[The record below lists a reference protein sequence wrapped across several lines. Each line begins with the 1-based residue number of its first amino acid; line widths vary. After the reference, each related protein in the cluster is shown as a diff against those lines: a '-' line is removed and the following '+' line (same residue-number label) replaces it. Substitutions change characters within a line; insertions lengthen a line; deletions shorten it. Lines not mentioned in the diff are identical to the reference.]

1 MTWKNPKQFIAKE
14 PEKHKLKAAELKN
27 NMEGEKFTNTSITI
41 KGLLG
46 LIEAKDI
53 AIPEIQRPFVW
64 KNSQV
69 RDLIDSLYK
78 GYPTG
83 YIILWKNPNVKLKDG
98 TVSSGRK
105 VIIDGQQRI
114 TALMA
119 AVAARKVFNSEFK
132 ETPIKIAFNPF
143 AALEF
148 QNGNSEAEIF
158 AVQTPAHLKSKHW
171 IPDIAEI
178 FSTKFSSWIFI
189 PQYIEQNPEMSG
201 DNLQMVL
208 NKLKGVEATQIGV
221 IELSEKLDIDVVT
234 DIFIRINSKGTPL
247 SQGDFVMSK
256 MAADEVH
263 GGNTLRKLIDYF
275 SHLAVVPTYFEYIKN
290 NDMDFASTPYLQKL
304 AWLADD
310 KETVYDPDCDDVI
323 RVAFMHKLKR
333 AKLANLVQLLT
344 GRDFETREFKEEI
357 VEDTFKK
364 MYDGVLNVISQHN
377 FTQFMIAIKSAGFI
391 SNKMVNS
398 NMAMDFAYT
407 IHLLLLESDVPVADR
422 KRIVQKWYVLSVLTG
437 RYSSSPESA
446 FARDI
451 RQISEQGV
459 PAMLKSIEDA
469 ILSENFWNVAVP
481 QDLTMTSTNNPT
493 YLVYLAAQV
502 YLNDISLLSTNITVR
517 ELINLGGDVHHV
529 FPKQYLINNHYAK
542 NQYNQEGNYAY
553 LDRPVNESI
562 GKKAPKEYFN
572 IALNQCH
579 TKTAKCGSIIDEKQ
593 LRKNLA
599 DNCIP
604 ESIFEMEHE
613 DYTSFLEQRR
623 MLMANKI
630 RKYYESL

>member
-1 MTWKNPKQFIAKE
+1 MD
-14 PEKHKLKAAELKN
+14 
-27 NMEGEKFTNTSITI
+27 GEKFTNTSITI

-98 TVSSGRK
+98 TISSGKK

-114 TALMA
+114 TALMTAIA
-119 AVAARKVFNSEFK
+119 AQKIFNSEFK
-132 ETPIKIAFNPF
+132 ETRVKIAFNPF
-143 AALEF
+143 AALDF
-148 QNGNSEAEIF
+148 QNGDSEAEIF

-178 FSTKFSSWIFI
+178 FSTNFSSWTFI
-189 PQYIEQNPEMSG
+189 PQYIEQNPEMCG
-201 DNLQMVL
+201 DNLQKVL
-208 NKLKGVEATQIGV
+208 NQLKGIESTQIGV

-256 MAADEVH
+256 MAADESH
-263 GGNTLRKLIDYF
+263 EGNTLRKLIDYF
-275 SHLAVVPTYFEYIKN
+275 SHLSVVPTYYDYIKN
-290 NDMDFASTPYLQKL
+290 NDSAFAATPYLPKL

-310 KETVYDPDCDDVI
+310 KETVYDPGCDDVI

-364 MYDGVLNVISQHN
+364 MYEGVLNVISQHN

-391 SNKMVNS
+391 SEKLVNS

-407 IHLLLLESDVPVADR
+407 IHLLLQESEVPVAER

-451 RQISEQGV
+451 RQITEQGV

-481 QDLTMTSTNNPT
+481 QNLTMTSTNNPT

-502 YLNDISLLSTNITVR
+502 YFNDVSLLSTNITVR

-542 NQYNQEGNYAY
+542 NQYNQDGNYAY

-572 IALNQCH
+572 IALKQCQ
-579 TKTAKCGSIIDEKQ
+579 TKVAECGSIIEEVQ
-593 LRKNLA
+593 LYNNLA

-604 ESIFEMEHE
+604 NDVFEMGHE
-613 DYTSFLEQRR
+613 QYGTFLEKRR
-623 MLMANKI
+623 FLMAKKI

>member
-1 MTWKNPKQFIAKE
+1 
-14 PEKHKLKAAELKN
+14 
-27 NMEGEKFTNTSITI
+27 MEGEKFTNTSITI

-98 TVSSGRK
+98 TVSSGKK

-114 TALMA
+114 TALMTAIA
-119 AVAARKVFNSEFK
+119 AQKVFNSEFK
-132 ETPIKIAFNPF
+132 ETRVKIAFNPF
-143 AALEF
+143 AALDY
-148 QNGNSEAEIF
+148 QNGDSEAEIF

-178 FSTKFSSWIFI
+178 FNTKFASWTFI

-201 DNLQMVL
+201 DNLQKVL
-208 NKLKGVEATQIGV
+208 SQLKGIETTQIGV

-263 GGNTLRKLIDYF
+263 GGNTLRKIIDYF
-275 SHLAVVPTYFEYIKN
+275 SHLSVVPIYFEYIKN
-290 NDMDFASTPYLQKL
+290 NDSSFAATPYLQKL

-310 KETVYDPDCDDVI
+310 KETVYDPGCDDVI

-333 AKLANLVQLLT
+333 AKLSNLVQLLT

-364 MYDGVLNVISQHN
+364 MYEGVQNVVSQHN
-377 FTQFMIAIKSAGFI
+377 FTQFMIAIKSAGFV
-391 SNKMVNS
+391 SEKMVNS

-407 IHLLLLESDVPVADR
+407 VYLLLQESDVPVAER

-451 RQISEQGV
+451 RQITEQGV
-459 PAMLKSIEDA
+459 PSMLKSIEDA
-469 ILSENFWNVAVP
+469 VLSENFWNIAVP
-481 QDLTMTSTNNPT
+481 QNLTMTSTNNPT

-502 YLNDISLLSTNITVR
+502 YFNDISLLSANITVR

-542 NQYNQEGNYAY
+542 NQYNQDGNYAY

-562 GKKAPKEYFN
+562 GKKAPKDYFN
-572 IALNQCH
+572 IALRQCQ
-579 TKTAKCGSIIDEKQ
+579 TKIAECGSIIDETQ
-593 LRKNLA
+593 LYKNLA

-604 ESIFEMEHE
+604 ESVFEMSHE
-613 DYTSFLEQRR
+613 DYGSFLEQRR
-623 MLMANKI
+623 MMMAKKI
-630 RKYYESL
+630 RKYYENL

>member
-1 MTWKNPKQFIAKE
+1 MDS
-14 PEKHKLKAAELKN
+14 
-27 NMEGEKFTNTSITI
+27 EKFTNTSITI

-98 TVSSGRK
+98 TMSSGK
-105 VIIDGQQRI
+105 KIIIDGQQRI
-114 TALMA
+114 TALMT
-119 AVAARKVFNSEFK
+119 AVAAHKVFNSEFK
-132 ETPIKIAFNPF
+132 ECCVKIAFDPF
-143 AALEF
+143 AALDYLK
-148 QNGNSEAEIF
+148 GNSEAEIF
-158 AVQTPAHLKSKHW
+158 AVQTPAHLKSKRW
-171 IPDIAEI
+171 IPDIADI
-178 FSTKFSSWIFI
+178 FGSQFSSWTFI
-189 PQYIEQNPEMSG
+189 PNYIAENPEMSG
-201 DNLQMVL
+201 DNLQIVL
-208 NKLKGVEATQIGV
+208 NKLKGIETTQIGV

-256 MAADEVH
+256 MAADETH
-263 GGNTLRKLIDYF
+263 GGNTLRKIVDYF
-275 SHLAVVPTYFEYIKN
+275 SHLAVIPTYYEFIKN
-290 NDMDFASTPYLQKL
+290 NDTNFSATPYLSKL

-310 KETVYDPDCDDVI
+310 KETVYDPSCDDVI

-333 AKLANLVQLLT
+333 AKLSNLVQLLT
-344 GRDFETREFKEEI
+344 GRDFETREFREEI
-357 VEDTFKK
+357 VEDTFKR

-377 FTQFMIAIKSAGFI
+377 FTQFMIAIKAAGFI
-391 SNKMVNS
+391 SSKLVNS
-398 NMAMDFAYT
+398 NMALDFAYT
-407 IHLLLLESDVPVADR
+407 VHLLLQDSDVPVAER

-451 RQISEQGV
+451 RQIAEQGI

-502 YLNDISLLSTNITVR
+502 YFNDCSLLSTNITVR

-529 FPKQYLINNHYAK
+529 FPKKYLINNGYSK
-542 NQYNQEGNYAY
+542 NLYNQDGNYAY

-562 GKKAPKEYFN
+562 GKKAPKVYFQE
-572 IALNQCH
+572 ALDQCK
-579 TKTAKCGSIIDEKQ
+579 TKQATCGSIIEEDQ
-593 LRKNLA
+593 LYNNLEI
-599 DNCIP
+599 NCIP
-604 ESIFEMEHE
+604 TDVFNM
-613 DYTSFLEQRR
+613 DYQNYTRFLEKRR
-623 MLMANKI
+623 SMMANKI
-630 RKYYESL
+630 RRYYESL

>member
-1 MTWKNPKQFIAKE
+1 MDS
-14 PEKHKLKAAELKN
+14 
-27 NMEGEKFTNTSITI
+27 EKFTNTSITI

-98 TVSSGRK
+98 TMSSGKK

-114 TALMA
+114 TALMT
-119 AVAARKVFNSEFK
+119 AVAARKVFNNEFK
-132 ETPIKIAFNPF
+132 ECRVKIAFDPF
-143 AALEF
+143 AALDYLK
-148 QNGNSEAEIF
+148 GNSEEEIF
-158 AVQTPAHLKSKHW
+158 AVQTPAHLKSKRW
-171 IPDIAEI
+171 IPDIADI
-178 FSTKFSSWIFI
+178 FGSQFSSWTFI
-189 PQYIEQNPEMSG
+189 PNYISENPEMSG
-201 DNLQMVL
+201 DNLQTVL
-208 NKLKGVEATQIGV
+208 NKLKGIETTQIGV

-256 MAADEVH
+256 MAADERH
-263 GGNTLRKLIDYF
+263 GGNTLRKIVDYF
-275 SHLAVVPTYFEYIKN
+275 SHLAIVPTYYEFIKN
-290 NDMDFASTPYLQKL
+290 NDTNFAATPYLSKL

-310 KETVYDPDCDDVI
+310 KETVYDPSCDDVI
-323 RVAFMHKLKR
+323 RVAFIHKLKR
-333 AKLANLVQLLT
+333 AKLSNLVQLLT
-344 GRDFETREFKEEI
+344 GRDFETREFREEI
-357 VEDTFKK
+357 VEDTFKQ
-364 MYDGVLNVISQHN
+364 MYDGVLNVISQHY
-377 FTQFMIAIKSAGFI
+377 FTQFMIAIKAAGFI
-391 SNKMVNS
+391 SSKLVNS
-398 NMAMDFAYT
+398 NMALDFAYT
-407 IHLLLLESDVPVADR
+407 VHLLLLDSDVPVAER

-451 RQISEQGV
+451 RQIAEQGI

-469 ILSENFWNVAVP
+469 ILSENFWDVAVP

-502 YLNDISLLSTNITVR
+502 YFNDCSLLSTNITVR

-529 FPKQYLINNHYAK
+529 FPKKYLIDNGYSK
-542 NQYNQEGNYAY
+542 NLYNQDGNYAY

-562 GKKAPKEYFN
+562 GKKAPKVYFQE
-572 IALNQCH
+572 ALDQCK
-579 TKTAKCGSIIDEKQ
+579 TKQATCGSIIDEDQ
-593 LRKNLA
+593 LYNNLEM
-599 DNCIP
+599 NCIP
-604 ESIFEMEHE
+604 ADVFNM
-613 DYTSFLEQRR
+613 DYQDYSHFLEKRR
-623 MLMANKI
+623 SMMANKI
-630 RKYYESL
+630 RRYYESL

>member
-1 MTWKNPKQFIAKE
+1 MDS
-14 PEKHKLKAAELKN
+14 
-27 NMEGEKFTNTSITI
+27 EKFTNTSITI

-98 TVSSGRK
+98 TMSSGKK

-114 TALMA
+114 TALMT
-119 AVAARKVFNSEFK
+119 AVAACKVFNSEFK
-132 ETPIKIAFNPF
+132 ECRVKIAFDPF
-143 AALEF
+143 AALDYL
-148 QNGNSEAEIF
+148 NGNSEAEIF
-158 AVQTPAHLKSKHW
+158 AVQTPAHLKSKRW

-178 FSTKFSSWIFI
+178 FGSQFSSWTFI
-189 PQYIEQNPEMSG
+189 PNYISENTEMSG
-201 DNLQMVL
+201 DNLQTVL
-208 NKLKGVEATQIGV
+208 NKLKGIETTQIGV

-263 GGNTLRKLIDYF
+263 GGNTLRKIVDYF
-275 SHLAVVPTYFEYIKN
+275 SHLAVVPAYYEFIKN
-290 NDMDFASTPYLQKL
+290 NDTDFAATPYLSKL

-310 KETVYDPDCDDVI
+310 KETVYDPGCDDVI

-344 GRDFETREFKEEI
+344 GRDFETREFREEI
-357 VEDTFKK
+357 IEDTFSQ
-364 MYDGVLNVISQHN
+364 MYEGVLNVISQHN
-377 FTQFMIAIKSAGFI
+377 FTQFMIAIKAAGFI
-391 SNKMVNS
+391 SSKLVNS
-398 NMAMDFAYT
+398 NMALDFAYT
-407 IHLLLLESDVPVADR
+407 VHLLLQDSDVPVAER

-451 RQISEQGV
+451 RQIAEHGI

-469 ILSENFWNVAVP
+469 VLSENFWRVAVP
-481 QDLTMTSTNNPT
+481 QNLTMTSTNNPT

-502 YLNDISLLSTNITVR
+502 YFNDSSLLSTNITVR
-517 ELINLGGDVHHV
+517 ELITLGGDVHHV
-529 FPKQYLINNHYAK
+529 FPKQYLINNGYPK
-542 NQYNQEGNYAY
+542 NLYNQDGNYAY

-562 GKKAPKEYFN
+562 GKKAPKEYFQE
-572 IALNQCH
+572 ALSQC
-579 TKTAKCGSIIDEKQ
+579 KSKQAVCGSIIDEGQ
-593 LRKNLA
+593 LYKNLA
-599 DNCIP
+599 MNCIP
-604 ESIFEMEHE
+604 ADVFTM
-613 DYTSFLEQRR
+613 DYQDYPRFLEERR
-623 MLMANKI
+623 SLMADKI
-630 RKYYESL
+630 RRYYDSL

>member
-1 MTWKNPKQFIAKE
+1 MDS
-14 PEKHKLKAAELKN
+14 
-27 NMEGEKFTNTSITI
+27 EKFTNTSISI

-98 TVSSGRK
+98 TMSSGKK

-114 TALMA
+114 TALMT

-132 ETPIKIAFNPF
+132 ECRVKIAFDPF
-143 AALEF
+143 AALDYIH
-148 QNGNSEAEIF
+148 GNSEAEIF
-158 AVQTPAHLKSKHW
+158 AVQTPAHLKSKRW
-171 IPDIAEI
+171 IPDIADI
-178 FSTKFSSWIFI
+178 FSSSFSSWTFI
-189 PQYIEQNPEMSG
+189 PNYIAENPEMSG
-201 DNLQMVL
+201 DNLQTVL
-208 NKLKGVEATQIGV
+208 NKLKGIETTQIGV

-256 MAADEVH
+256 MAADEIH
-263 GGNTLRKLIDYF
+263 GGNTLRKVIDYF
-275 SHLAVVPTYFEYIKN
+275 SHLAVVPTYYEFIKN
-290 NDMDFASTPYLQKL
+290 NDKSFAATPYLSKL
-304 AWLADD
+304 AWLAND
-310 KETVYDPDCDDVI
+310 KETVYDPGCDDVI

-333 AKLANLVQLLT
+333 AKLVNLVQLLT
-344 GRDFETREFKEEI
+344 GRDFDTREFREEI
-357 VEDTFKK
+357 IEDTFKQ

-377 FTQFMIAIKSAGFI
+377 FTQFMIAVKSAGFI
-391 SNKMVNS
+391 SSKLVNS
-398 NMAMDFAYT
+398 NMALDFAYT
-407 IHLLLLESDVPVADR
+407 VHLLLQDSDVPVAER

-451 RQISEQGV
+451 RQITEQGI

-469 ILSENFWNVAVP
+469 TLSDNFWRVAVP
-481 QDLTMTSTNNPT
+481 QNLTMTSTNNPT

-502 YLNDISLLSTNITVR
+502 YFNDVSILSANITVR
-517 ELINLGGDVHHV
+517 ELIDLGGDVHHV
-529 FPKQYLINNHYAK
+529 FPKQYLINNGYSK
-542 NQYNQEGNYAY
+542 NLYNQDGNYAY

-562 GKKAPKEYFN
+562 GKKAPKEYFPE
-572 IALNQCH
+572 ALAQCK
-579 TKTAKCGSIIDEKQ
+579 TKQATCGSIIDEAQ
-593 LRKNLA
+593 LYNNLA
-599 DNCIP
+599 MNCIP
-604 ESIFEMEHE
+604 MDVFNMDHK
-613 DYTSFLEQRR
+613 DYSRFLDERR
-623 MLMANKI
+623 SMMADKI
-630 RKYYESL
+630 RRYYESL

>member
-1 MTWKNPKQFIAKE
+1 MDS
-14 PEKHKLKAAELKN
+14 
-27 NMEGEKFTNTSITI
+27 EKFTNTSITI

-98 TVSSGRK
+98 TMSSGKK

-114 TALMA
+114 TALMT

-132 ETPIKIAFNPF
+132 ECRVKIAFDPF
-143 AALEF
+143 AALDYLK
-148 QNGNSEAEIF
+148 GNSEAEIF
-158 AVQTPAHLKSKHW
+158 AVQTPAHLKSKRW
-171 IPDIAEI
+171 IPDIADI
-178 FSTKFSSWIFI
+178 FSSQFSSWTFI
-189 PQYIEQNPEMSG
+189 PNYIAENPEMSG
-201 DNLQMVL
+201 DNLQTVL
-208 NKLKGVEATQIGV
+208 NKLKGIETTQIGV

-256 MAADEVH
+256 MAADETH
-263 GGNTLRKLIDYF
+263 GGNTLRKIVDYF
-275 SHLAVVPTYFEYIKN
+275 SHLAVVPTYYEFIKN
-290 NDMDFASTPYLQKL
+290 NDTNFAATPYLSKL

-310 KETVYDPDCDDVI
+310 KETVYAPGCDDVI

-333 AKLANLVQLLT
+333 AKLSNLVQLLT
-344 GRDFETREFKEEI
+344 GRDFETREFREEI
-357 VEDTFKK
+357 VEDTFKQ

-377 FTQFMIAIKSAGFI
+377 FTQFMIAIKAAGFI
-391 SNKMVNS
+391 SSKLVNS
-398 NMAMDFAYT
+398 NMALDFAYT
-407 IHLLLLESDVPVADR
+407 VHLLLQDSDVPVAER

-451 RQISEQGV
+451 RQIAEQGI

-481 QDLTMTSTNNPT
+481 QDLTMTTTNNPT

-502 YLNDISLLSTNITVR
+502 YFNDCSLLSTNITVR

-529 FPKQYLINNHYAK
+529 FPKKYLIDNGYSK
-542 NQYNQEGNYAY
+542 NLYNQDGNYAY

-562 GKKAPKEYFN
+562 GKKAPKVYFQE
-572 IALNQCH
+572 ALDQCK
-579 TKTAKCGSIIDEKQ
+579 TKQATCGSIIDEDQ
-593 LRKNLA
+593 LYNNLEM
-599 DNCIP
+599 NCIP
-604 ESIFEMEHE
+604 ADVFNM
-613 DYTSFLEQRR
+613 DYQDYSHFLEKRR
-623 MLMANKI
+623 SMMANKI
-630 RKYYESL
+630 RRYYESL

>member
-1 MTWKNPKQFIAKE
+1 MD
-14 PEKHKLKAAELKN
+14 
-27 NMEGEKFTNTSITI
+27 GEKFTNTSITI

-98 TVSSGRK
+98 TISSGKK

-114 TALMA
+114 TALMTAIA
-119 AVAARKVFNSEFK
+119 AQKIFNSEFK
-132 ETPIKIAFNPF
+132 ETRVKIAFNPF
-143 AALEF
+143 AALDF
-148 QNGNSEAEIF
+148 QNGDSEAEIF
-158 AVQTPAHLKSKHW
+158 AVQTPAHMKSKHW

-178 FSTKFSSWIFI
+178 FSTKFSSWTFI

-201 DNLQMVL
+201 DNLQKVL
-208 NKLKGVEATQIGV
+208 NQLKGIESTQIGV

-256 MAADEVH
+256 MAADETH

-275 SHLAVVPTYFEYIKN
+275 SHLSVVPTYYDYIKN
-290 NDMDFASTPYLQKL
+290 KDSAFAATPYLPKL

-310 KETVYDPDCDDVI
+310 KETVYDPGCDDVI

-364 MYDGVLNVISQHN
+364 MYEGVQNVISQHN

-391 SNKMVNS
+391 SEKLVNS

-407 IHLLLLESDVPVADR
+407 IHLLLQESEVPVAER

-451 RQISEQGV
+451 RQITEQGV

-481 QDLTMTSTNNPT
+481 QNLTMTSTNNPT

-502 YLNDISLLSTNITVR
+502 YFNDVSLLSTNITVR

-542 NQYNQEGNYAY
+542 NQYNQDGNYAY

-572 IALNQCH
+572 IALRQCQ
-579 TKTAKCGSIIDEKQ
+579 TKVAECGSIIDEVQ
-593 LRKNLA
+593 LYNNLA

-604 ESIFEMEHE
+604 NNVFEMGHE
-613 DYTSFLEQRR
+613 QYGIFLEKRR
-623 MLMANKI
+623 ILMAKKI